1 MKKAVILIGILILL
15 ATSGFAYYKLVYQ
28 PAQVEPE
35 QAYNTTKVRT
45 GDISITASGVGSILP
60 SQKVTIGFPI
70 NGSLSEINVK
80 LGDVV
85 SAGQVIARVD
95 SLDIQAQLATDQLNL
110 LTAQQALDDLYKDLP
125 SDQANAQAALLTA
138 QKNLADANYA
148 LNAYTTQRCD
158 AASIVL
164 YNGNLVLA
172 QNKYDEAL
180 ENYNSYTTES
190 DYDEGKIVAYEKLYL
205 AEIALNTARSTLTYC
220 TGAADSW
227 TTDDYTAT
235 AAIAQ
240 VALEKAQAQFQLL
253 QAGPDPV
260 KLAIAEA
267 KLEQVKLQLETTR
280 QDLEKTSLQAPISG
294 TVTALNATLGQSVSN
309 SSFITIES
317 LDQMVLRFFIEEQDI
332 YLLKMG
338 NPVLVTFDA
347 FPNTPISGQITY
359 IEPTLST
366 VDGNP
371 AAVAWASFNPSGDVT
386 LLSGMS
392 ADVEVVAGE
401 AKGTLLVPVQAL
413 RELAPGSY
421 AVFVVQADGSLKMV
435 PVTVGLKDY
444 ANAQI
449 LSGLQAGDLISTGA
463 VETK

>member
-1 MKKAVILIGILILL
+1 MKKIAIILAALVVL
-15 ATSGFAYYKLVYQ
+15 ASSGFAYYKLVYQ
-28 PAQVEPE
+28 PSQVEETP
-35 QAYNTTKVRT
+35 AYNTSKVRT

-60 SQKVTIGFPI
+60 SQNVSIGFPI
-70 NGSLSEINVK
+70 NGNLSEINVQ

-85 SAGQVIARVD
+85 SAGQVLAKLD

-172 QNKYDEAL
+172 QNKYNEAL
-180 ENYNSYTTES
+180 ENYNSYSS
-190 DYDEGKIVAYEKLYL
+190 DSEYDEGKIVAYEKLYL
-205 AEIALNTARSTLTYC
+205 AEVALKTAQSTLAYC

-227 TTDDYTAT
+227 TTEDYSASV
-235 AAIAQ
+235 AIAQ
-240 VALEKAQAQFQLL
+240 VALEKAEAQVELL
-253 QAGPDPV
+253 QGGPDPD

-280 QDLEKTSLQAPISG
+280 RDLEKTNLVAPISG
-294 TVTALNATLGQSVSN
+294 TVTGLNATLGQSVSN
-309 SSFITIES
+309 SPLITIES
-317 LDQMVLRFFIEEQDI
+317 LDQMVLRFFVEEQDI
-332 YLLKMG
+332 YLLKVG
-338 NPVLVTFDA
+338 NPVLVTFNA
-347 FPNTPISGQITY
+347 FPNNPLSGQITY
-359 IEPTLST
+359 IEPTLTS

-401 AKGTLLVPVQAL
+401 AKGALLVPVQAL

-421 AVFVVQADGSLKMV
+421 AVFKVQADGSLKMV

-444 ANAQI
+444 ANAEI
-449 LSGLQAGDLISTGA
+449 LSGLKAGDLISTGA